1 MYIKNKENG
10 VILISVLLIV
20 LVLSAIAMSIGSNFL
35 LAFKRSIYQDLQTN
49 SFELF
54 KNVESISIKRIEEKN
69 RFGVSALSKEDPLF
83 KDTFYFELPN
93 GQLYAQISDASN
105 CLNINSVVSMSNK
118 NYIQNPKGISAI
130 KKLLLLKEFDERDID
145 SLIDQM
151 IDWIDIDNQPRQSGL
166 EDYFYTGPL
175 HSPQQ
180 YTSKR
185 LFYDL
190 SELKN
195 LPAFRKFNWN
205 DINAN
210 LCSIPISGN
219 SMVNINTLTIED
231 SELLSSLLPNATVKD
246 AESIIANIPQEGFV
260 DISQLAAEFPGVDF
274 TNSDAS
280 IAFSSNLFSIKSE
293 IISEEVKIS
302 SESIIYLENN
312 KNGYI
317 VSRTYNG
324 L

>member
-1 MYIKNKENG
+1 MYIKNKERG
-10 VILISVLLIV
+10 VILITVLLIV
-20 LVLSAIAMSIGSNFL
+20 LVLSAIAMSIGNNFL
-35 LAFKRSIYQDLQTN
+35 LAFKRSIYQDLQSN

-54 KNVESISIKRIEEKN
+54 KNIESISIQRIEEKN
-69 RFGVSALSKEDPLF
+69 RFGSQALTKDDPLF
-83 KDTFYFELPN
+83 KDAFYFELPN

-105 CLNINSVVSMSNK
+105 CLNINSVVSLSNK
-118 NYIQNPKGISAI
+118 NYVQNPKGMAAL
-130 KKLLLLKEFDERDID
+130 KKYLMYKKFDERDID

-151 IDWIDIDNQPRQSGL
+151 IDWIDIDNQPRQGGL

-175 HSPQQ
+175 HTPQQ

-195 LPAFRKFNWN
+195 LPAFRNFNWN
-205 DINAN
+205 DVSNY
-210 LCSIPISGN
+210 LCSIPLSGN
-219 SMVNINTLTIED
+219 SKVNINTLNMED

-246 AESIIANIPQEGFV
+246 AEAIIASIPQEGFV
-260 DISQLAAEFPGVDF
+260 DISQLMLEFPGVDF
-274 TNSDAS
+274 TNSNAT
-280 IAFSSNLFSIKSE
+280 IFFTSNLFSIKSE
-293 IISEEVKIS
+293 IISEDMKIS
-302 SESIIYLENN
+302 SESILYLENN
-312 KNGYI
+312 RNGYI

>member
-1 MYIKNKENG
+1 MYIKNKERG
-10 VILISVLLIV
+10 VILITVLLIV
-20 LVLSAIAMSIGSNFL
+20 LVLSAIAMSIGNNFL
-35 LAFKRSIYQDLQTN
+35 LAFKRSIYQDLQSN

-54 KNVESISIKRIEEKN
+54 KNIESISIQRIEEKN
-69 RFGVSALSKEDPLF
+69 RFGSQALTKDDPLF
-83 KDTFYFELPN
+83 KDAFYFELPN

-105 CLNINSVVSMSNK
+105 CLNINSVVSLSNK
-118 NYIQNPKGISAI
+118 NYVQNPKGMAAL
-130 KKLLLLKEFDERDID
+130 KKYLMYKKFDERDID

-151 IDWIDIDNQPRQSGL
+151 IDWIDIDNQPRQGGL

-175 HSPQQ
+175 HTPQQ

-195 LPAFRKFNWN
+195 LPAFRNFNWN
-205 DINAN
+205 DVSNY
-210 LCSIPISGN
+210 LCSIPLSGN
-219 SMVNINTLTIED
+219 SKVNINTLNMED

-246 AESIIANIPQEGFV
+246 DEAIIASIPQEGFV
-260 DISQLAAEFPGVDF
+260 DISQLMLEFPGVDF
-274 TNSDAS
+274 TNSNAT
-280 IAFSSNLFSIKSE
+280 IFFTSNLFSIKSE
-293 IISEEVKIS
+293 IISEDMKIS
-302 SESIIYLENN
+302 SESILYLENN
-312 KNGYI
+312 RNGYI

>member
-1 MYIKNKENG
+1 MYIKNKERG
-10 VILISVLLIV
+10 VILITVLLIV
-20 LVLSAIAMSIGSNFL
+20 LVLSAIAMSIGNNFL
-35 LAFKRSIYQDLQTN
+35 LAFKRSIYQDLQAN

-54 KNVESISIKRIEEKN
+54 KNIESISIQRIEEKN
-69 RFGVSALSKEDPLF
+69 RFGSQALTKDDPLF
-83 KDTFYFELPN
+83 KDAFYFELPN

-105 CLNINSVVSMSNK
+105 CLNINSVVSLSNK
-118 NYIQNPKGISAI
+118 NYVQNPKGMAAL
-130 KKLLLLKEFDERDID
+130 KKYLMFKEFDERDID

-151 IDWIDIDNQPRQSGL
+151 IDWIDIDNQPRQGGL

-175 HSPQQ
+175 HTPQQ

-195 LPAFRKFNWN
+195 LPAFRNFNWDDVSN
-205 DINAN
+205 Y
-210 LCSIPISGN
+210 LCSIPLSGN
-219 SMVNINTLTIED
+219 SKVNINTLNMED

-246 AESIIANIPQEGFV
+246 AEAIIASIPQEGFV
-260 DISQLAAEFPGVDF
+260 DISQLMLEFPGVDF
-274 TNSDAS
+274 TNSDAT
-280 IAFSSNLFSIKSE
+280 IFFTSNLFSIKSE
-293 IISEEVKIS
+293 IISEDMKIS
-302 SESIIYLENN
+302 SESILYLENN
-312 KNGYI
+312 RNGYI

>member
-1 MYIKNKENG
+1 MYIKNKERG
-10 VILISVLLIV
+10 VILITVLLIV
-20 LVLSAIAMSIGSNFL
+20 LVLSAIAMSIGNNFL
-35 LAFKRSIYQDLQTN
+35 LAFKRSIYQDLQAN

-54 KNVESISIKRIEEKN
+54 KNIESISIQRIEEKN
-69 RFGVSALSKEDPLF
+69 RFGSQALTKDDSLF
-83 KDTFYFELPN
+83 KDAFYFELPN

-105 CLNINSVVSMSNK
+105 CLNINSVVSLSNK
-118 NYIQNPKGISAI
+118 NYVQNPKGIAAL
-130 KKLLLLKEFDERDID
+130 KKYLMFKEFDERDID

-151 IDWIDIDNQPRQSGL
+151 IDWIDIDNQPRQGGL

-175 HSPQQ
+175 HTPQQ

-195 LPAFRKFNWN
+195 LPAFRNFNWDDVSN
-205 DINAN
+205 Y
-210 LCSIPISGN
+210 LCSIPLSGN
-219 SMVNINTLTIED
+219 SKVNINTLNMED

-246 AESIIANIPQEGFV
+246 AEAIIASIPQEGFV
-260 DISQLAAEFPGVDF
+260 DISQLMLEFPGVDF
-274 TNSDAS
+274 TNSDAT
-280 IAFSSNLFSIKSE
+280 IFFTSNLFSIKSE
-293 IISEEVKIS
+293 IISEDMKIS
-302 SESIIYLENN
+302 SESILYLENN
-312 KNGYI
+312 RNGYI

>member
-105 CLNINSVVSMSNK
+105 CLNINSVVSMANK

-210 LCSIPISGN
+210 LCAIPISGN

-293 IISEEVKIS
+293 IISEEIKIS
-302 SESIIYLENN
+302 SESIIYIENN

>member
-1 MYIKNKENG
+1 M
-10 VILISVLLIV
+10 
-20 LVLSAIAMSIGSNFL
+20 
-35 LAFKRSIYQDLQTN
+35 
-49 SFELF
+49 
-54 KNVESISIKRIEEKN
+54 
-69 RFGVSALSKEDPLF
+69 
-83 KDTFYFELPN
+83 
-93 GQLYAQISDASN
+93 AS
-105 CLNINSVVSMSNK
+105 
-118 NYIQNPKGISAI
+118 I

-151 IDWIDIDNQPRQSGL
+151 IDWIDIDNQPRQGGL

-175 HSPQQ
+175 HTPQQ

-195 LPAFRKFNWN
+195 LPAWRKFNWN
-205 DINAN
+205 DIDKN

-219 SMVNINTLTIED
+219 SKVNINTLNIED

-246 AESIIANIPQEGFV
+246 AEAIIANIPQEGFV
-260 DISQLAAEFPGVDF
+260 DISQLVTEFPGVDF
-274 TNSDAS
+274 TKSDAS
-280 IAFSSNLFSIKSE
+280 ISFTSNLFSIKSE
-293 IISEEVKIS
+293 IISDELKIS
-302 SESIIYLENN
+302 SESIMYLENN
-312 KNGYI
+312 RNGYV

>member
-1 MYIKNKENG
+1 MYIKNKERG
-10 VILISVLLIV
+10 VILITVLLIV
-20 LVLSAIAMSIGSNFL
+20 LVLSAIAMSIGNNFL
-35 LAFKRSIYQDLQTN
+35 LAFKRSIYQDLQSN

-54 KNVESISIKRIEEKN
+54 KNIESISIQRIEEKN
-69 RFGVSALSKEDPLF
+69 RFGSQALTKDDPLF
-83 KDTFYFELPN
+83 KDAFYFELPN

-105 CLNINSVVSMSNK
+105 CLNINSVVSLSNK
-118 NYIQNPKGISAI
+118 NYVQNPKGMAAL
-130 KKLLLLKEFDERDID
+130 KKYLMYKKFDERDID

-151 IDWIDIDNQPRQSGL
+151 IDWIDIDNQPRQGGL

-175 HSPQQ
+175 HTPQQ

-195 LPAFRKFNWN
+195 LPAFRNFNWN
-205 DINAN
+205 DVSNY
-210 LCSIPISGN
+210 LCSIPLSGN
-219 SMVNINTLTIED
+219 SKVNINTLNMED

-246 AESIIANIPQEGFV
+246 AEAIIASIPQEGFV
-260 DISQLAAEFPGVDF
+260 DISQLMLEFPGVDF
-274 TNSDAS
+274 TNSNAT
-280 IAFSSNLFSIKSE
+280 IFFTSNLFSIKSE
-293 IISEEVKIS
+293 IINEDMKIS
-302 SESIIYLENN
+302 SESILYLENN
-312 KNGYI
+312 RNGYI

>member
-1 MYIKNKENG
+1 MYIKNKERG
-10 VILISVLLIV
+10 VILITVLLIV
-20 LVLSAIAMSIGSNFL
+20 LVLSAIAMSIGNNFL
-35 LAFKRSIYQDLQTN
+35 LAFKRSIYQDLQAN

-54 KNVESISIKRIEEKN
+54 KNIESISIQRIEEKN
-69 RFGVSALSKEDPLF
+69 RFGSQALTKDDSLF
-83 KDTFYFELPN
+83 KDAFYFELPN

-105 CLNINSVVSMSNK
+105 CLNINSVVSLSNK
-118 NYIQNPKGISAI
+118 NYVQNPKGMAAL
-130 KKLLLLKEFDERDID
+130 KKYLMFKEFDERDID

-151 IDWIDIDNQPRQSGL
+151 IDWIDIDNQPRQGGL

-175 HSPQQ
+175 HTPQQ

-195 LPAFRKFNWN
+195 LPAFRNFNWDDVSN
-205 DINAN
+205 Y
-210 LCSIPISGN
+210 LCSIPLSGN
-219 SMVNINTLTIED
+219 SKVNINTLNMED

-246 AESIIANIPQEGFV
+246 AEAIIASIPQEGFV
-260 DISQLAAEFPGVDF
+260 DISQLMLEFPGVDF
-274 TNSDAS
+274 TNSDAT
-280 IAFSSNLFSIKSE
+280 IFFTSNLFSIKSE
-293 IISEEVKIS
+293 IISEDMKIS
-302 SESIIYLENN
+302 SESILYLENN
-312 KNGYI
+312 RNGYI

>member
-1 MYIKNKENG
+1 MYIKNKDKG

-20 LVLSAIAMSIGSNFL
+20 LVLSAIAMSIGNNFL
-35 LAFKRSIYQDLQTN
+35 LAFKRSVYQDLESN
-49 SFELF
+49 SLELF
-54 KNVESISIKRIEEKN
+54 KNLESISIQKIEEKN
-69 RFGVSALSKEDPLF
+69 RFGAQVLTKDDPLF
-83 KDTFYFELPN
+83 KETFYFELPN

-105 CLNINSVVSMSNK
+105 CLNINSIVSLSNNK
-118 NYIQNPKGISAI
+118 YVQNPRGIAAF
-130 KKLLLLKEFDERDID
+130 KKLLMYQEFDERNID

-151 IDWIDIDNQPRQSGL
+151 LDWIDQDNQPRGGGL

-195 LPAFRKFNWN
+195 LPAFRLFNW
-205 DINAN
+205 DKVISH
-210 LCSIPISGN
+210 LCSIPLPGSSRI
-219 SMVNINTLTIED
+219 NINTLTEGD
-231 SELLSSLLPNATVKD
+231 EELLSSLLPNARFNE
-246 AESIIANIPQEGFV
+246 AEMIIANIPREGFV
-260 DISQLAAEFPGVDF
+260 DLSQLMMEFPSINFANSESSIFF
-274 TNSDAS
+274 T
-280 IAFSSNLFSIKSE
+280 SNLFSIKSE
-293 IISEEVKIS
+293 IMSEDMEIS
-302 SESIIYLENN
+302 SQSIIYLENN

-317 VSRTYNG
+317 ISRTYNG

>member
-1 MYIKNKENG
+1 MYIKNKERG
-10 VILISVLLIV
+10 VILITVLLIV
-20 LVLSAIAMSIGSNFL
+20 LVLSAIAMSIGNNFL
-35 LAFKRSIYQDLQTN
+35 LAFKRSIYQDLQAN

-54 KNVESISIKRIEEKN
+54 KNIESISIQRIEEKN
-69 RFGVSALSKEDPLF
+69 RFGSQALTKDDSLF
-83 KDTFYFELPN
+83 KDAFYFELPN

-105 CLNINSVVSMSNK
+105 CLNINSVVSLSNK
-118 NYIQNPKGISAI
+118 NYVQNPKGIAAL
-130 KKLLLLKEFDERDID
+130 KKYLMFKEFDERDID

-151 IDWIDIDNQPRQSGL
+151 IDWIDIDNQPRQGGL

-175 HSPQQ
+175 HTPQQ

-195 LPAFRKFNWN
+195 LPAFRNFNWDDVSN
-205 DINAN
+205 Y
-210 LCSIPISGN
+210 LCSIPLSGN
-219 SMVNINTLTIED
+219 SKVNINTLNIED

-246 AESIIANIPQEGFV
+246 AEAIIASIPQEGFV
-260 DISQLAAEFPGVDF
+260 DISQLMLEFPGVDF
-274 TNSDAS
+274 TNSDAT
-280 IAFSSNLFSIKSE
+280 IFFTSNLFSIKSE
-293 IISEEVKIS
+293 IISEDMKIS
-302 SESIIYLENN
+302 SESILYLENN
-312 KNGYI
+312 RNGYI